1 MATTQDACSTLRCL
15 RMGSI
20 TFDPRRSE
28 VVDLNLLERGM
39 PGITPRWG
47 ASLAEAATVCLEEQ
61 KHPTGVFMMLDGDC
75 KHRLRLVWRIR
86 GDREQRA
93 RCYGDP
99 TGC

>member
-20 TFDPRRSE
+20 TFDPRQSE

-47 ASLAEAATVCLEEQ
+47 ASLAEAATVCLEE
-61 KHPTGVFMMLDGDC
+61 HAIAS
-75 KHRLRLVWRIR
+75 RLRRKTKQVAASGGRLSGVVAIV
-86 GDREQRA
+86 DF
-93 RCYGDP
+93 GDP
-99 TGC
+99 RSRVKIK